1 MASRFHTKKRLKGV
15 PDWVIPL
22 AGEIAGTSSIEDCVE
37 AIMFDVE
44 LSGDEYARKKWTA
57 IQQSRK

>member
-1 MASRFHTKKRLKGV
+1 LKGV

-22 AGEIAGTSSIEDCVE
+22 AGDIAGTSSIEDCVE